1 MNYTEAIDWLENIP
15 ISFDSNYDGYELK
28 LVNIAKFLEQ
38 LGNPQNDLSL
48 IHVGGTNGK
57 GSTCHI
63 ISSILQEHGFNVGL
77 FSSPHIY
84 DFRERIKINS
94 NYIDKDFILEFIN
107 QNKNYITKNNL
118 SFFETSFAIALCYF
132 KKIKPEYVIIEVG
145 LGGRLD
151 ATNIINPIMSVITN
165 IGFDHKKFLGNTLI
179 QIANEKAGIIKSSA
193 DTVIG
198 EYDEN
203 LNKVF
208 ESHAHEKNS
217 KIHYADQSVNFYK
230 SDLQGFYQY
239 RNINTAIKTIEKMN
253 SFVVDKTNLDNGI
266 NNVVKNT
273 NLIGRWQ
280 IIGSSPTI
288 IFDVAH
294 NFNSIKLIFEQL
306 SEIKTY
312 IRVVF
317 GTLDKI
323 DQLNCLDLFPK
334 NYHYYLC
341 SPSVNR
347 AMSVDVLK
355 DYAEKLGLKYQTFK
369 TVENAYKKA
378 ISDSNKADTIMVTG
392 SNYLFSQI
400 NDLNN

>member
-77 FSSPHIY
+77 FSSPHMY

-94 NYIDKDFILEFIN
+94 NYIDKDFILEFIKH
-107 QNKNYITKNNL
+107 NKNYITKNNL

-151 ATNIINPIMSVITN
+151 ATNIINPIISVITN

-208 ESHAHEKNS
+208 ESHALEKNS

-341 SPSVNR
+341 SPNVNR

-355 DYAEKLGLKYQTFK
+355 DYVEKLGLKYQTFK

-378 ISDSNKADTIMVTG
+378 ISDSNKVDTIMVTG

>member
-63 ISSILQEHGFNVGL
+63 ISSILQEHGFKVGL

-94 NYIDKDFILEFIN
+94 NYIDKDFILEFIKH
-107 QNKNYITKNNL
+107 NKNYITKNNL

-239 RNINTAIKTIEKMN
+239 RNINTAVKTIEKMN
-253 SFVVDKTNLDNGI
+253 SFVVDKTNLDKGI

-341 SPSVNR
+341 SPNVNR
-347 AMSVDVLK
+347 SMSVDVLK
-355 DYAEKLGLKYQTFK
+355 DYVEKLGLKYQTFK

-378 ISDSNKADTIMVTG
+378 ISDSNKVDTIMVTG

-400 NDLNN
+400 NDINN

>member
-77 FSSPHIY
+77 FSSPHMY

-94 NYIDKDFILEFIN
+94 NYIDKDFILEFIK

-355 DYAEKLGLKYQTFK
+355 NYAEKLGLKYQTFK

>member
-15 ISFDSNYDGYELK
+15 ISFDSNYDGYQLK

-38 LGNPQNDLSL
+38 LGNPQNDLNL

-77 FSSPHIY
+77 FSSPHMY
-84 DFRERIKINS
+84 DFRERVKINS
-94 NYIDKDFILEFIN
+94 NYIDKDFILEFIKH
-107 QNKNYITKNNL
+107 NKNYITKNNL
-118 SFFETSFAIALCYF
+118 SFFETSFATALCYF

-151 ATNIINPIMSVITN
+151 ATNIINPIISVITN

-208 ESHAHEKNS
+208 ESHALEKNS

-253 SFVVDKTNLDNGI
+253 SFVVDKTNLENGI

-273 NLIGRWQ
+273 NLIARWQ
-280 IIGSSPTI
+280 IIDSSPTI

-306 SEIKTY
+306 SKIKTD

-378 ISDSNKADTIMVTG
+378 ISDSNSADTIMVTG

>member
-77 FSSPHIY
+77 FSSPHMY

-94 NYIDKDFILEFIN
+94 NYIDKDFILEFIKH
-107 QNKNYITKNNL
+107 NKNYITKNNL

-151 ATNIINPIMSVITN
+151 ATNIINPIISVITN

-179 QIANEKAGIIKSSA
+179 QIANEKAGIIKLSA

-208 ESHAHEKNS
+208 ESHALEKNS

-253 SFVVDKTNLDNGI
+253 SFVVDKTNLENGI

-306 SEIKTY
+306 SKIKTD

-341 SPSVNR
+341 SPNVNR
-347 AMSVDVLK
+347 AMSVDILK

-378 ISDSNKADTIMVTG
+378 ISDSNKVDTIMVTG

-400 NDLNN
+400 NNINN

>member
-77 FSSPHIY
+77 FSSPHMY

-94 NYIDKDFILEFIN
+94 NYIDKDFILEFIKH
-107 QNKNYITKNNL
+107 NKNYITKNNL

-151 ATNIINPIMSVITN
+151 ATNIINPIISVITN

-355 DYAEKLGLKYQTFK
+355 NYAEKLGLKYQTFK

>member
-1 MNYTEAIDWLENIP
+1 MNYSEAIDWLENIP

-28 LVNIAKFLEQ
+28 LVKIANFLEH

-77 FSSPHIY
+77 FSSPHMY

-94 NYIDKDFILEFIN
+94 NYIDRDFILEFVKHN
-107 QNKNYITKNNL
+107 MNHITKNNL

-132 KKIKPEYVIIEVG
+132 KKINPEYVIIEVG

-151 ATNIINPIMSVITN
+151 ATNIINPIISVITN

-203 LNKVF
+203 LNEVF
-208 ESHAHEKNS
+208 ESHALKKNS
-217 KIHYADQSVNFYK
+217 KIHYANQSVNFYK

-378 ISDSNKADTIMVTG
+378 ISDSNKVDTIMVTG

>member
-77 FSSPHIY
+77 FSSPHMY

-107 QNKNYITKNNL
+107 HNKNYITKNNL

-151 ATNIINPIMSVITN
+151 ATNIINPIISVITN
-165 IGFDHKKFLGNTLI
+165 IGLDHKKFLGNTLI

-208 ESHAHEKNS
+208 ESHALEKNS

-253 SFVVDKTNLDNGI
+253 SFVVDKTNLENGI

-280 IIGSSPTI
+280 IIDSSPLI

-306 SEIKTY
+306 SKIKTD

-341 SPSVNR
+341 SPNVNR

-378 ISDSNKADTIMVTG
+378 ISDSNKVDTIMVTG

>member
-15 ISFDSNYDGYELK
+15 ISFDSNYNSYEFK

-77 FSSPHIY
+77 FSSPHMY

-107 QNKNYITKNNL
+107 HNKNYITKNNL

-151 ATNIINPIMSVITN
+151 ATNIINPIISVITN

-179 QIANEKAGIIKSSA
+179 QIANEKAGIIKSST

-208 ESHAHEKNS
+208 ESHALEKNS

-253 SFVVDKTNLDNGI
+253 SFVVDKTNLENGI

-306 SEIKTY
+306 SKIKTD

-341 SPSVNR
+341 SPNVNR

-355 DYAEKLGLKYQTFK
+355 DYVEKLGLKYQTFK

-378 ISDSNKADTIMVTG
+378 ISDSNKVDTIMVTG

-400 NDLNN
+400 NDINN

>member
-94 NYIDKDFILEFIN
+94 NYIDKDFILEFIKD
-107 QNKNYITKNNL
+107 NKNYITKNNL

-151 ATNIINPIMSVITN
+151 ATNIINPIISVITN

-208 ESHAHEKNS
+208 ESHALEKNS

-253 SFVVDKTNLDNGI
+253 SFVVDKTNLENGI

-306 SEIKTY
+306 SKIKTD

-341 SPSVNR
+341 SPNVNR

-355 DYAEKLGLKYQTFK
+355 DYVEKLGLKYQTFK

-378 ISDSNKADTIMVTG
+378 ISDSNKVDTIMVTG

>member
-63 ISSILQEHGFNVGL
+63 ISSILQEHGFKVGL

-94 NYIDKDFILEFIN
+94 NHIDKDFILEFIKD
-107 QNKNYITKNNL
+107 NKNYITKNNL

-151 ATNIINPIMSVITN
+151 ATNIINPIISVITN

-208 ESHAHEKNS
+208 ESHALEKNS

-253 SFVVDKTNLDNGI
+253 SFVVDKTNLDKGI

-341 SPSVNR
+341 SPNVNR
-347 AMSVDVLK
+347 SMSVDVLK
-355 DYAEKLGLKYQTFK
+355 DYVEKLGLKYQTFK

-378 ISDSNKADTIMVTG
+378 ISDSNKVDTIMVTG

>member
-94 NYIDKDFILEFIN
+94 NYIDKDFILEFIKD
-107 QNKNYITKNNL
+107 NKNYITKNNL

-151 ATNIINPIMSVITN
+151 ATNIINPIISVITN

-208 ESHAHEKNS
+208 ESHALEKNS

-253 SFVVDKTNLDNGI
+253 SFVVDKTKLENGI

-306 SEIKTY
+306 SKIKTP

-341 SPSVNR
+341 SPNVNR

-355 DYAEKLGLKYQTFK
+355 DYVEKLGLKYQTFK

-378 ISDSNKADTIMVTG
+378 ISDSNKVDTIMVTG

>member
-94 NYIDKDFILEFIN
+94 NYIDKDFILEFIKH
-107 QNKNYITKNNL
+107 NKNYITKNNL

-151 ATNIINPIMSVITN
+151 ATNIINPIISVITN

-208 ESHAHEKNS
+208 ESHALEKNS

-253 SFVVDKTNLDNGI
+253 SFVVDKTNLENGI

-306 SEIKTY
+306 SKIKTD

-341 SPSVNR
+341 SPNVNR

-355 DYAEKLGLKYQTFK
+355 DYVEKLGLKYQTFK

-378 ISDSNKADTIMVTG
+378 ISDSNKVDTIMVTG

>member
-77 FSSPHIY
+77 FSSPHMY

-94 NYIDKDFILEFIN
+94 NYIDKDFILEFIKH
-107 QNKNYITKNNL
+107 NKNYITKNNL

-151 ATNIINPIMSVITN
+151 ATNIINPIISVITN

-179 QIANEKAGIIKSSA
+179 QIANEKAGIIKLSA

-208 ESHAHEKNS
+208 ESHALEKNS

-239 RNINTAIKTIEKMN
+239 SNINTAIKTIEKMN
-253 SFVVDKTNLDNGI
+253 SFVVDKTNLENGI

-306 SEIKTY
+306 SKIKTD

-378 ISDSNKADTIMVTG
+378 ISDSNKVDTIMVTG

>member
-1 MNYTEAIDWLENIP
+1 MNYNEAIDWLENIP

-63 ISSILQEHGFNVGL
+63 ISSILQEHGFKVGL

-94 NYIDKDFILEFIN
+94 NHIDKDFILEFIKD
-107 QNKNYITKNNL
+107 NKNYITKNNL

-151 ATNIINPIMSVITN
+151 ATNIINPIISVITN

-208 ESHAHEKNS
+208 ESHALEKNS

-253 SFVVDKTNLDNGI
+253 SFVVDKTNLENGI

-280 IIGSSPTI
+280 IIGSSPTV

-306 SEIKTY
+306 SKIKTN

-323 DQLNCLDLFPK
+323 DQLNCFDLFPK

-341 SPSVNR
+341 SPNVNR

-355 DYAEKLGLKYQTFK
+355 DYVEKLGLNYQTFK

-378 ISDSNKADTIMVTG
+378 ILDSNKVDIIMVTG